1 MTAAS
6 WLQLAA
12 LIGLIALG
20 TRVLGA
26 YLAAVFGGGSA
37 PGDGL
42 FGRLGATDLPG
53 LRDRPE
59 P

>member
-12 LIGLIALG
+12 LLGLIALG

-26 YLAAVFGGGSA
+26 YLAAVFGGEAA
-37 PGDGL
+37 PG
-42 FGRLGATDLPG
+42 
-53 LRDRPE
+53 
-59 P
+59 